1 MKDPLFQSLSFLRLY
16 PIIFPGSSL
25 TRRVVSLDKELN
37 STLSLFTQ
45 VLACELAL
53 HLRVLARFAS
63 LAQIGEHAHRL
74 PRSVNGYRLY
84 TAGEQPYDGLASR
97 LGGVAILLGMLHAKD
112 TGIGSKHV
120 GLWLVCSLTF
130 YLPIP

>member
-1 MKDPLFQSLSFLRLY
+1 M
-16 PIIFPGSSL
+16 
-25 TRRVVSLDKELN
+25 
-37 STLSLFTQ
+37 TLSLLTQ
-45 VLACELAL
+45 LLACEQAL
-53 HLRVLARFAS
+53 HLRVLVRLAF

-74 PRSVNGYRLY
+74 PRSVN
-84 TAGEQPYDGLASR
+84 AYDGLASR
-97 LGGVAILLGMLHAKD
+97 LGGVATLLGMLHAKD